1 MPRGPVPL
9 RFHALIEPVAG
20 LLLIAAPWIF
30 GFSDV
35 DSATTLSVV
44 AGIAVLLTGMSTR
57 WRWSLVKLIPL
68 RTHFMMDVGI
78 GILLVAAPW
87 IFGFGDEGGAA
98 RFFVIAGILEL
109 ATALMTRWDLREETA
124 AARRDTRATTTSSR

>member
-1 MPRGPVPL
+1 MPRGPLPL
-9 RFHALIEPVAG
+9 RMHAMMEPIAAILV
-20 LLLIAAPWIF
+20 IAAPWIF

-35 DSATTLSVV
+35 DTATTLSVIIGV
-44 AGIAVLLTGMSTR
+44 AILLTGMSTR
-57 WRWSLVKLIPL
+57 WRWSLVKLVPL

-98 RFFVIAGILEL
+98 RFFVIAGVLEL
-109 ATALMTRWDLREETA
+109 GTALMTRWDLREETNEQRS
-124 AARRDTRATTTSSR
+124 ARTSTAR

>member
-1 MPRGPVPL
+1 MPRGPLPL
-9 RFHALIEPVAG
+9 RMHAMMEPLAAILV
-20 LLLIAAPWIF
+20 IAAPWIF

-35 DSATTLSVV
+35 DSATTLSVIIGV
-44 AGIAVLLTGMSTR
+44 AILLTGMSTR

-87 IFGFGDEGGAA
+87 ILGFGDEGGAA
-98 RFFVIAGILEL
+98 RFFVIAGVLEL
-109 ATALMTRWDLREETA
+109 GTALMTRWDLREETTGERSA
-124 AARRDTRATTTSSR
+124 RTSAAR